1 MARKTSAPTTE
12 DGALPTMLRERLQ
25 AAQDRIEELRTAI
38 AAKQGEIQP
47 LRHALREAKSEMGR
61 IQGALRAYERSG
73 QPRKRRT
80 RTATPEAA
88 AEPAAPSDGST
99 PGPDPS

>member
-12 DGALPTMLRERLQ
+12 DGALPAMLRERLQ
-25 AAQDRIEELRTAI
+25 EAQNRIEELRAAITAK
-38 AAKQGEIQP
+38 ADEIRA
-47 LRHALREAKSEMGR
+47 LRDSLREAKADVGR
-61 IQGALRAYERSG
+61 VQGALRAYERSG